1 MDARTLR
8 SGIARVLPVLAA
20 AAGIGALILLALSVE
35 NSASF
40 GRSRLW
46 IVSGN
51 AFAVLVLAW
60 LLARKVWQLVRDFR
74 DHVPG
79 SRLTMRTV
87 GIFGALVAAPL
98 LVVYF
103 FSLDFLN
110 RGIDSWFQIEI
121 RQGLNDALVLSRSA
135 LDLRRREQLQ
145 RTEAA
150 AREIASLS
158 GPVLLARLDQWR
170 RAMEVSEVVVY
181 DATGRPLAV
190 SSADT
195 QPLIPAAA
203 PRDVLL
209 QLARGREYMSLQ
221 PVPGGQYR
229 IVTATPIYPAVN
241 SPQRR
246 YLLVNYEVPVEL
258 TRLADAVQDAYT
270 NYGNLSELRQP
281 LIISFQ
287 LALTLVL
294 LLTMLAAI
302 YGAIFSAQR
311 LTRPVQDLIAGT
323 RAVGKGDFGTR
334 LALPSRDEMGY
345 LVHSFNDMTKRLR
358 RASEEA
364 EASKRLIDSERQ
376 RLAVILSRLSSGVL
390 VVDGA
395 LHLLNANDA
404 AGAILGWKPDDHR
417 GEALTGMAGDSAL
430 LRQFLRE
437 LQERLAAGRTEWRE
451 QLDLVA
457 DGARRVLLW
466 ACTPLPS
473 VAPDGGGVEAGENPA
488 TAAAS
493 NVAQG
498 GVVVVFDDIT
508 NLLTAQRN
516 AAWGEV
522 ARRLAHEIKNPLT
535 PIQLSAERLRRK
547 LRSELTT
554 ESAQLLDRATHTIVQ
569 QVDAMQQM
577 VNAFSDY
584 ARAPE
589 MRVTRFALNQLVVEV
604 AELYRLQDQRAEIRL
619 QLDSA
624 LGEIQADRGRLR
636 QVLANLISNA
646 LHAISGAEQ
655 GVVEIATQLRASAD
669 GAADVQLQVSDNGPG
684 FSAEVLQHAFEP
696 YVTSKAR
703 GTGLGLAIVK
713 RIVEE
718 HAGQVEAGNRPQGG
732 AVVRINLP
740 LRIERRAAEARRERA

>member
-8 SGIARVLPVLAA
+8 SRISRLLPLLAA

-74 DHVPG
+74 AHVPG

-121 RQGLNDALVLSRSA
+121 RQGLNDALVLSRSS

-145 RTEAA
+145 RTQNA
-150 AREIASLS
+150 ARDIAGLG
-158 GPVLLARLDQWR
+158 GPALLARIDQLR
-170 RAMEVSEVVVY
+170 RNMEVSEVVIY

-190 SSADT
+190 SSVDT

-209 QLARGREYMSLQ
+209 QLARGRDYMSLD
-221 PVPGGQYR
+221 PVSGGQYR
-229 IVTATPIYPAVN
+229 IITATPIAPAVGA
-241 SPQRR
+241 PQRR
-246 YLLVNYEVPVEL
+246 YLLVNYEVPGEL

-270 NYGNLSELRQP
+270 NYGNLNELRQP

-294 LLTMLAAI
+294 LLTLLAAI

-364 EASKRLIDSERQ
+364 ETSKHLIDSERQ

-395 LHLLNANDA
+395 LRLLNANDA
-404 AGAILGWKPDDHR
+404 AGAILGWQPDEHR
-417 GEALTGMAGDSAL
+417 GQPLTGLAGGSAL
-430 LRQFLRE
+430 LRQFLAE
-437 LQERLAAGRTEWRE
+437 LQSRLAAGRTEWRE
-451 QLDLVA
+451 QLDLA
-457 DGARRVLLW
+457 AEGARRVLLW
-466 ACTPLPS
+466 ACTPLPT
-473 VAPDGGGVEAGENPA
+473 VAAEPGAAGAEAAAEAGA
-488 TAAAS
+488 DVGA
-493 NVAQG
+493 G
-498 GVVVVFDDIT
+498 GVVIVFDDIT

-547 LRSELTT
+547 LRTELTS

-589 MRVTRFALNQLVVEV
+589 MRVTSFALNQLVVEV
-604 AELYRLQDQRAEIRL
+604 ADLYRLQDQRAEIRL
-619 QLDSA
+619 DLDPA
-624 LGEIQADRGRLR
+624 LGAMAADRGRLR

-646 LHAISGAEQ
+646 LHAISGAEH
-655 GVVEIATQLRASAD
+655 GVVEISTRQHLQAGGS
-669 GAADVQLQVSDNGPG
+669 ADVQLQVSDNGPG
-684 FSAEVLQHAFEP
+684 FSADVLQHSFEP

-718 HAGQVEAGNRPQGG
+718 HAGQVEADNRPQGG
-732 AVVRINLP
+732 AVVRITLP
-740 LRIERRAAEARRERA
+740 LQAERRAAEARRERA

>member
-1 MDARTLR
+1 MDARALR
-8 SGIARVLPVLAA
+8 SRIARLLPLLAA

-40 GRSRLW
+40 DRSRLW

-60 LLARKVWQLVRDFR
+60 LLARKVWQLVRDYR

-79 SRLTMRTV
+79 SRLTARTV

-121 RQGLNDALVLSRSA
+121 RQGLNDALVLSRSS

-150 AREIASLS
+150 AREVANLS
-158 GPVLLARLDQWR
+158 GPVLLSRLDQLR
-170 RAMEVSEVVVY
+170 RAMEVSEMIVY
-181 DATGRPLAV
+181 EANGRPLAV
-190 SSADT
+190 SSDASL
-195 QPLIPAAA
+195 PLIPAAP

-209 QLARGREYMSLQ
+209 QLARGRDYMSLQ
-221 PVPGGQYR
+221 PVSGGRYR
-229 IVTATPIYPAVN
+229 IVTAAAIYAAVGA
-241 SPQRR
+241 PQRR
-246 YLLVNYEVPVEL
+246 YLLVNYDVPTEL
-258 TRLADAVQDAYT
+258 SGLADAVQDAYT
-270 NYGNLSELRQP
+270 NYGNLAELRQP

-294 LLTMLAAI
+294 LLTLLAAI

-311 LTRPVQDLIAGT
+311 LVRPVQDLIAGT

-334 LALPSRDEMGY
+334 LTLTSRDEMGY

-358 RASEEA
+358 RASDEA
-364 EASKRLIDSERQ
+364 EASKRVIDNERE

-390 VVDGA
+390 VVDEQ
-395 LHLLNANDA
+395 LRLLNANDA
-404 AGAILGWKPDDHR
+404 AGAILGWKPDEFR
-417 GEALTGMAGDSAL
+417 GQVLTGLAGGSAL
-430 LRQFLRE
+430 LRQFLHE
-437 LQERLAAGRTEWRE
+437 LQERLAAGRSEWRE
-451 QLDLVA
+451 QLDLNVE
-457 DGARRVLLW
+457 GARRVLLW
-466 ACTPLPS
+466 ACTPLPRR
-473 VAPDGGGVEAGENPA
+473 ADE
-488 TAAAS
+488 
-493 NVAQG
+493 G
-498 GVVVVFDDIT
+498 GVVIVFDDIT

-547 LRSELTT
+547 LRAELTS
-554 ESAQLLDRATHTIVQ
+554 ENAQLLDRATHTIVQ

-577 VNAFSDY
+577 VNAFSEY

-589 MRVTRFALNQLVVEV
+589 MQWTNFPLNQLVVEV
-604 AELYRLQDQRAEIRL
+604 ADLYRLQDQRAQIRL
-619 QLDSA
+619 QLDPQ
-624 LGEIQADRGRLR
+624 LGPIEADRGRLR

-646 LHAISGAEQ
+646 LHAISGAEH
-655 GVVEIATQLRASAD
+655 GMVEISTRLRA
-669 GAADVQLQVSDNGPG
+669 AAGSGPTDVQLVVSDNGPG

-718 HAGQVEAGNRPQGG
+718 HAGQVEAENRPQGG
-732 AVVRINLP
+732 ALVRVQLP
-740 LRIERRAAEARRERA
+740 LRTERRTLEARRERA

>member
-8 SGIARVLPVLAA
+8 NRIARLLPLLAA

-35 NSASF
+35 NSVSF
-40 GRSRLW
+40 GRARLW

-60 LLARKVWQLVRDFR
+60 LLARKLWQLARDFR

-110 RGIDSWFQIEI
+110 RGIDSWFQVEI
-121 RQGLNDALVLSRSA
+121 RQGLNDALVLSRSS

-145 RTEAA
+145 RTQAA
-150 AREIASLS
+150 ARELASLS
-158 GPVLLARLDQWR
+158 GAPLLVRLEELR

-181 DATGRPLAV
+181 DANGRPLAV
-190 SSADT
+190 SNDAT
-195 QPLIPAAA
+195 QPLIPAAP
-203 PRDVLL
+203 PREVLL
-209 QLARGREYMSLQ
+209 QLIRGRDYMSLQ
-221 PVPGGQYR
+221 PEPGGRYR
-229 IVTATPIYPAVN
+229 IVTAATIHAAVDG
-241 SPQRR
+241 PQRR
-246 YLLVNYEVPVEL
+246 FLQVSYNVPTEL
-258 TRLADAVQDAYT
+258 SGLADAVQDAYT

-334 LALPSRDEMGY
+334 LPLPSRDEMGF
-345 LVHSFNDMTKRLR
+345 LVHSFNDMTQRLQ

-364 EASKRLIDSERQ
+364 DASKRVIDNERE
-376 RLAVILSRLSSGVL
+376 RLSVILSRLSSGVL
-390 VVDGA
+390 VVDEQ
-395 LHLLNANDA
+395 LHLQNANDA
-404 AGAILGWKPDDHR
+404 AGAILGWKPTEFR
-417 GEALTGMAGDSAL
+417 GKPLTGIAGGSAL
-430 LRQFLRE
+430 LRQFVSE
-437 LQERLAAGRTEWRE
+437 LQERLAAGRNEWRE
-451 QLDLVA
+451 QLDLSA
-457 DGARRVLLW
+457 EGARRELLW
-466 ACTPLPS
+466 ACTLLPRR
-473 VAPDGGGVEAGENPA
+473 ADEGGMVI
-488 TAAAS
+488 
-493 NVAQG
+493 
-498 GVVVVFDDIT
+498 VFDDIT
-508 NLLTAQRN
+508 NLLTAQRS

-547 LRSELTT
+547 LRAELTS
-554 ESAQLLDRATHTIVQ
+554 ENAQLLDRATHTIVQ

-577 VNAFSDY
+577 VNAFSEY

-589 MRVTRFALNQLVVEV
+589 MRLTAFPLNQLVVEV
-604 AELYRLQDQRAEIRL
+604 AELYRLQDQRAQIRL
-619 QLDSA
+619 DLDPQL
-624 LGEIQADRGRLR
+624 GFIEADRGRLR

-646 LHAISGAEQ
+646 LHAISGTGNGE
-655 GVVEIATQLRASAD
+655 VEIGTRMRAPA
-669 GAADVQLQVSDNGPG
+669 GGTGQADVQLIVSDNGPG

-718 HAGQVEAGNRPQGG
+718 HSGQVEAENRPQGG
-732 AVVRINLP
+732 ALVRVQLP
-740 LRIERRAAEARRERA
+740 LRTERRTLEARRERA